1 MKILVKISNSY
12 KTGFTFSWFI
22 NVINI
27 KIFRW
32 DKVIM
37 IVMSLV
43 WVLFLIFNIWKN
55 IKKAMLK
62 NLAACFH
69 REIAVKNIL
78 R

>member
-43 WVLFLIFNIWKN
+43 WVLFLIFNI
-55 IKKAMLK
+55 
-62 NLAACFH
+62 
-69 REIAVKNIL
+69 
-78 R
+78 